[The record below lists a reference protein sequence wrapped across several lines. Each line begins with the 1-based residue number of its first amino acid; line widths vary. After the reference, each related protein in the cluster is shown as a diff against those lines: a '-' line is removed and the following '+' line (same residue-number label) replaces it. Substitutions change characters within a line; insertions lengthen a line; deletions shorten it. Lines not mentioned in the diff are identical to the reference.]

1 MYNPFIDLTRN
12 GRLVIVTMALRS
24 LDYSFFAVFL
34 GIHLNMLALSELQVG
49 IVISSVML
57 GSALSNLMI
66 VLNNGRLSLRVVL
79 IVLSIFMI
87 LGGLLYSQASSMHAF
102 LLAGLIG
109 FTSSSGGDNS
119 GFQSAE
125 IVILAETVESSKYT
139 SVMSLYNYVGYIG
152 KLVGAATVSA
162 PSVIATWFGV
172 TEVESARYAFLI
184 YSFVA
189 LGILLFY
196 SLLSNL
202 EKTTTERFVF
212 RNGTYNN
219 SKDRL
224 IYKLAGLFSVDSF
237 GGGLITHSFIAYWL
251 SSRFGFG
258 YGGLSILFF
267 VIVGLNGLSII
278 SAVPL
283 SRKFGLVNTIAYS
296 QIAANIC
303 VVLMVLSDQIYLVL
317 ACLLLRG
324 LLNEI
329 DVPPRQALILNLVHP
344 DRRSRATALTSLG
357 RNLGQIVS
365 PLLSGPTA
373 SFISTGTPMLVGA
386 MVKFCYN
393 GGLLMMFRGLSRNFG
408 RL

>member
-34 GIHLNMLALSELQVG
+34 GIHLNKLALSELQVG

-66 VLNNGRLSLRVVL
+66 VLNNGRWSLRLLLV
-79 IVLSIFMI
+79 VLSIFMI
-87 LGGLLYSQASSMHAF
+87 LGGLLYSQASSVHTF
-102 LLAGLIG
+102 VLAGLIG

-125 IVILAETVESSKYT
+125 IVILTESVEPSKYT
-139 SVMSLYNYVGYIG
+139 SMMSLYNYVGYIG
-152 KLVGAATVSA
+152 KLAGAAIVSA

-172 TEVESARYAFLI
+172 TESESARYAFLI
-184 YSFVA
+184 YSFVG

-196 SLLSNL
+196 ALLTNV
-202 EKTTTERFVF
+202 EKRPTEKFAF
-212 RNGTYNN
+212 
-219 SKDRL
+219 SKKARHDFEDRL
-224 IYKLAGLFSVDSF
+224 IYKLAGLFSIDSF

-258 YGGLSILFF
+258 YGSLSILFF
-267 VIVGLNGLSII
+267 IIIGLNGLSII

-296 QIAANIC
+296 QIAANVC
-303 VVLMVLSDQIYLVL
+303 VVFMVLSNQIYLVMT
-317 ACLLLRG
+317 CLLLRG

-329 DVPPRQALILNLVHP
+329 DVPPRQALILRSVRP
-344 DRRSRATALTSLG
+344 ERRSHATALTSLG
-357 RNLGQIVS
+357 RNVGQIIS
-365 PLLSGPTA
+365 PLLSGPAA

-393 GGLLMMFRGLSRNFG
+393 GGLLLMFRGLARSFSRE
-408 RL
+408 